1 MKISEFQNVMKERFG
16 EEDRRRGPYFLTV
29 VLTSE
34 VGELADAIKKN
45 NQDGIREELADV
57 MFCVVSLA
65 NVFDIDLEKEVVEK
79 YVNQSKEK
87 IREKWPEPVEKWKNN
102 NIMLEKFFST
112 ESRNEV

>member
-1 MKISEFQNVMKERFG
+1 MNISEFQNVMKERFG

-45 NQDGIREELADV
+45 NRDEIREELADV

-65 NVFDIDLEKEVVEK
+65 NVFDVDLEREVVEK
-79 YVNQSKEK
+79 YVNQNKEK
-87 IREKWPEPVEKWKNN
+87 IREKWPEPMEKWKN
-102 NIMLEKFFST
+102 IG
-112 ESRNEV
+112 EVFLNRT

>member
-1 MKISEFQNVMKERFG
+1 MNISEFQNVMKERFG

-45 NQDGIREELADV
+45 NRDGIREELADV

-65 NVFDIDLEKEVVEK
+65 NVFNIDLEKEVVEK

-87 IREKWPEPVEKWKNN
+87 IGEKWPEPVEKWKNSVV
-102 NIMLEKFFST
+102 LEKFFST

>member
-1 MKISEFQNVMKERFG
+1 MNISEFQNVMKERFG

-45 NQDGIREELADV
+45 DRDGIREELADV

-87 IREKWPEPVEKWKNN
+87 IREKWPEPAEKWKNN
-102 NIMLEKFFST
+102 VMLEKFFST
-112 ESRNEV
+112 ESGNEL